1 MILQKYR
8 HNINMAGYLRAFV
21 IGSSFFVF
29 FLFFF
34 FVSRFDPKKFHY
46 PYKKYTLIAPLFL
59 GIMNMVALWIARTWN
74 LTRRMKY
81 FIVSI
86 LAPVCVL
93 AFVYLANIYTYTR
106 ADWISHII
114 GMFLLYSFICNV
126 ILYELDSRI

>member
-1 MILQKYR
+1 
-8 HNINMAGYLRAFV
+8 MAGYLRAFV

-46 PYKKYTLIAPLFL
+46 PYKNYTLIAPLFL
-59 GIMNMVALWIARTWN
+59 GIMNMVALWMERTWH

-93 AFVYLANIYTYTR
+93 AFVYIANIYKYTR

-114 GMFLLYSFICNV
+114 SMFIVYSFICNV
-126 ILYELDSRI
+126 ILYELDTRV

>member
-1 MILQKYR
+1 
-8 HNINMAGYLRAFV
+8 MAGYLRAFV

-34 FVSRFDPKKFHY
+34 FVSQFDPKKFHY
-46 PYKKYTLIAPLFL
+46 PYKNYTLIAPLFL
-59 GIMNMVALWIARTWN
+59 GIMNMVALWIERTWH

-86 LAPVCVL
+86 LAPLCVL
-93 AFVYLANIYTYTR
+93 TVVYLANIYTYTR

-114 GMFLLYSFICNV
+114 SIFIVYSFICNV
-126 ILYELDSRI
+126 ILYELDSRV

>member
-1 MILQKYR
+1 
-8 HNINMAGYLRAFV
+8 MAGYLRAFV

-59 GIMNMVALWIARTWN
+59 GIMNMVALWMERTWH

-81 FIVSI
+81 FVMSI
-86 LAPVCVL
+86 LAPICVL
-93 AFVYLANIYTYTR
+93 AFVYIANIYTYTR

-114 GMFLLYSFICNV
+114 SMFIVYSFICNV
-126 ILYELDSRI
+126 ILYELDSRV

>member
-1 MILQKYR
+1 
-8 HNINMAGYLRAFV
+8 MAGYLRAFV

-46 PYKKYTLIAPLFL
+46 PYKNYTLIAPLFL
-59 GIMNMVALWIARTWN
+59 GIMNMVALWMERTWH

-81 FIVSI
+81 FVMSI
-86 LAPVCVL
+86 LAPICVL
-93 AFVYLANIYTYTR
+93 AFVYLENIYKYTR

-114 GMFLLYSFICNV
+114 SMFIVYSFICNV
-126 ILYELDSRI
+126 ILYELDTRV

>member
-1 MILQKYR
+1 
-8 HNINMAGYLRAFV
+8 MAGYLRAFV

-34 FVSRFDPKKFHY
+34 FVSQFDPKKFHY
-46 PYKKYTLIAPLFL
+46 PYKNYTLIAPLFL
-59 GIMNMVALWIARTWN
+59 GIMNMVALWIERTWH

-86 LAPVCVL
+86 LAPLCVL
-93 AFVYLANIYTYTR
+93 TVVYLANIYTYTR

-114 GMFLLYSFICNV
+114 SMFIVYSFICNV
-126 ILYELDSRI
+126 ILYELDSRV